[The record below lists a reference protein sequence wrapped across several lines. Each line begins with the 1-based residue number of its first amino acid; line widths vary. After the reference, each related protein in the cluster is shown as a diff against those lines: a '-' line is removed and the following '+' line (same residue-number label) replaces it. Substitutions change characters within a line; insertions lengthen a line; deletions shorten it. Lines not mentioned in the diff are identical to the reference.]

1 MDQVADAEEGG
12 AMQKVLNWFHV
23 AMLGTGRVMQTVQ
36 LPLQHDH
43 QDHPLQMMHQHPQ
56 QSCLG

>member
-56 QSCLG
+56 